1 MKFNGKE
8 YRLLVNT
15 TFEHDFRIKQFLVNN
30 DLYIIDAPS
39 VGDDF
44 DADLFAMQLIEKLV
58 VGNVGVKLLSLLL
71 VPDEIEDVDWTV
83 AVGDEIYVN
92 LLKCTDRTEKE
103 QIQQLM
109 LSALTGFFAA
119 GLMSLKISR

>member
-39 VGDDF
+39 LTEDF
-44 DADLFAMQLIEKLV
+44 DADLFARQLIEKLV
-58 VGNVGVKLLSLLL
+58 KNNVGVKLLSLLL
-71 VPDEIEDVDWTV
+71 VPDEIEDIDWTEQ
-83 AVGDEIYVN
+83 VGNDIYGN
-92 LLKCTDRTEKE
+92 LLKCTDKTEKL
-103 QIQQLM
+103 QIQELM
-109 LSALTGFFAA
+109 LSALTGFFEV
-119 GLMSLKISR
+119 GLMSLKISH